1 MSEEPSKED
10 VHPFQEMCETA
21 AVECFYKDLATLS
34 EVDQKMIREVA
45 SEVMLEELNEWFAG
59 EIASEKKSAAIE
71 PTGDDYNE

>member
-1 MSEEPSKED
+1 MSEDPSKED

-59 EIASEKKSAAIE
+59 EIASEKSQQT
-71 PTGDDYNE
+71 PPNEG